1 MSRPLC
7 WPPGL
12 HLARSVSFSD
22 FSVHPLVGMMYHDI
36 PPWSGPTCRISFPGI
51 GEGTSHPMLNKMLKD
66 KVPMKTYCFA
76 DEESF
81 VPDHFAYVLEHVPD
95 LQEAQSYMEKRGI
108 KKGLDRMAFHMF
120 NSIIP
125 LKTYNCQ
132 KLFTKAPSES
142 GHVT

>member
-1 MSRPLC
+1 
-7 WPPGL
+7 
-12 HLARSVSFSD
+12 
-22 FSVHPLVGMMYHDI
+22 
-36 PPWSGPTCRISFPGI
+36 
-51 GEGTSHPMLNKMLKD
+51 MLNKMLKD

-132 KLFTKAPSES
+132 KLFTKARRKVGLSLRFLDCTALD
-142 GHVT
+142 GKIGTGFFNACDVK

>member
-1 MSRPLC
+1 
-7 WPPGL
+7 
-12 HLARSVSFSD
+12 
-22 FSVHPLVGMMYHDI
+22 
-36 PPWSGPTCRISFPGI
+36 
-51 GEGTSHPMLNKMLKD
+51 MLNKMLKD

-142 GHVT
+142 GHVTKIGLRFPRLYSYVQLLERGFQCL